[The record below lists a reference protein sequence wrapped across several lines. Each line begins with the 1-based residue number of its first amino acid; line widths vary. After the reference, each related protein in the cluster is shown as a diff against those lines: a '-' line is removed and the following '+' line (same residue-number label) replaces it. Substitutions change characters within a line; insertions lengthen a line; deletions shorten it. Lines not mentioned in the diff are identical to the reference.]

1 MLADSLAVMMQKEQT
16 VYRSCDYLHASA
28 SSSSSSSSALNLRVV
43 DEDVRMT
50 MVDWCYSLI
59 DVCQFERESVAMAM
73 EMVDRFLSKSSKES
87 EAVLCDRMQFQLLTM
102 TALYVAVKTN
112 GKTALAMDF
121 ISYIGQDLYTIKEIE
136 DMEQTLLDQLAWRIS
151 APICVQMSHHIL
163 TLVLEH
169 VSLDKSTRKRLRDE
183 MYFQAESAVRDYYFV
198 TQRPS
203 TIAIA
208 AMLNAVAILSEKH
221 DCRDIC
227 CALASVLNDDFDS
240 IEKILDTKSRL
251 FSLVYGSEGSED
263 DSYRQVDEF
272 Q

>member
-28 SSSSSSSSALNLRVV
+28 SSSSSSSVVNLRVV

-87 EAVLCDRMQFQLLTM
+87 EAVLCDCMQYQLLAM

-121 ISYIGQDLYTIKEIE
+121 IKYIGQDLYTIKEIE
-136 DMEQTLLDQLAWRIS
+136 DMEQTLLD
-151 APICVQMSHHIL
+151 H
-163 TLVLEH
+163 
-169 VSLDKSTRKRLRDE
+169 
-183 MYFQAESAVRDYYFV
+183 
-198 TQRPS
+198 
-203 TIAIA
+203 
-208 AMLNAVAILSEKH
+208 LS
-221 DCRDIC
+221 
-227 CALASVLNDDFDS
+227 
-240 IEKILDTKSRL
+240 
-251 FSLVYGSEGSED
+251 
-263 DSYRQVDEF
+263 
-272 Q
+272 